1 MSIFSASIQHRT
13 YHWQMNSMCFV
24 LGILIAASWQTATAV
39 SRAGI
44 ASQRTG
50 FYYPPS
56 AVAQVQDE
64 KEKLA
69 NLQTEIKTRGNDI
82 TILQNKLAQGT
93 DASETLNK
101 QLQEIKLQ
109 AGQTNVIGQGIE
121 IALVDSR
128 NKPTSPN
135 DMINQSNLIHD
146 TDVMTVVNELRA
158 AGAEAISVNDQ
169 RVIATTAIRCVGPN
183 VQVNGVPYASPF
195 IIRAIGDP
203 NALLGGLK
211 TPGGVFEKIGL
222 YDAAMIKAD
231 KKAELKLPAFGGNT
245 QIRFAKSEAAPVKP
259 SETKPTDTKSD
270 LKSTQSDKTEDSN
283 TKASDQKN
291 SETKSLTDKNNDK
304 NNDTST
310 ETKTKDRD
318 EKRNGQ

>member
-1 MSIFSASIQHRT
+1 
-13 YHWQMNSMCFV
+13 MNSMCFV

-56 AVAQVQDE
+56 AIAQVQDE

-69 NLQTEIKTRGNDI
+69 KLQTEIKTRGNDI

-93 DASETLNK
+93 DASATLNK
-101 QLQEIKLQ
+101 QLQDIKLQ
-109 AGQTNVIGQGIE
+109 AGLTNVIGQGIE
-121 IALVDSR
+121 IVLTDSR
-128 NKPTSPN
+128 NKAVSAN
-135 DMINQSNLIHD
+135 DIYGLSNLIHD

-169 RVIATTAIRCVGPN
+169 RVIANTAIRCVGPN
-183 VQVNGVPYASPF
+183 VQVNGIPYASPF
-195 IIRAIGDP
+195 VIRAIGDP

-222 YDAAMIKAD
+222 FDAAMIKAD

-245 QIRFAKSEAAPVKP
+245 QIRFAKSEVAPVKP
-259 SETKPTDTKSD
+259 SETAPSESNTKSD
-270 LKSTQSDKTEDSN
+270 RSDKSGDGDTKTSDRKDTETKHSTEPDSN
-283 TKASDQKN
+283 
-291 SETKSLTDKNNDK
+291 

-310 ETKTKDRD
+310 ETKAKDRD
-318 EKRNGQ
+318 ERKNGQ